1 MNSQQAYNAW
11 TANYDAGINKTRD
24 IEAVALKETLSQVDL
39 SYCQVLEIG
48 CGTGKNTVWLL
59 SKASKI
65 TAIDFSEEMLSRAKS
80 KIPGWPFYISS

>member
-11 TANYDAGINKTRD
+11 TANYDAGIDKTRD

-48 CGTGKNTVWLL
+48 CGTGKNTGWLL
-59 SKASKI
+59 LL
-65 TAIDFSEEMLSRAKS
+65 E
-80 KIPGWPFYISS
+80 SSHYKCATEVHKKC